1 MQSSEWERKLKQNR
15 KQKPLLH
22 GLKTKVMHS
31 NKSKQ
36 PNADLVTDEGHAQS
50 QQYLTTVTPGRA
62 VEITSNIKSIVFY
75 LKKNPT

>member
-1 MQSSEWERKLKQNR
+1 MHIKDQSSEWERKLKQNR

-36 PNADLVTDEGHAQS
+36 PNADLVTDEGRAKS
-50 QQYLTTVTPGRA
+50 TVFNN
-62 VEITSNIKSIVFY
+62 SNTRSSSGNNF
-75 LKKNPT
+75 